1 MVGRAWEGL
10 GFGAVGRVAVW
21 EESEGGHEPEKNT
34 AGRRVPWE
42 FPATS
47 GDPSRGEFSPQLPPS
62 PAHLSLVVRELGAQM
77 PDFTCVAFFFPGIVV
92 RLSMHSWLAGTV
104 LLGEASAQLL
114 LCTHP
119 LQAAAQSLPFAAQ
132 RPRSC
137 RPPSPPLSPSP
148 LLPPPAW
155 LLCPSVGLSFLTPA
169 PS

>member
-1 MVGRAWEGL
+1 MGL
-10 GFGAVGRVAVW
+10 LGGLLSGKKVRGDMNRKKHST
-21 EESEGGHEPEKNT
+21 EESPPGIPSHRWGSIT
-34 AGRRVPWE
+34 WGV
-42 FPATS
+42 FTPAA
-47 GDPSRGEFSPQLPPS
+47 PS
-62 PAHLSLVVRELGAQM
+62 PAHLSLVVRELGTQM
-77 PDFTCVAFFFPGIVV
+77 PDFTCVAFFFPSIVV